1 LIILHLLRLFKVSG
15 FVGLGFTTMI
25 GRNKSL
31 LRPLMLRS
39 FALWGIMPWGLRR
52 LMPWGMILWSLVLG

>member
-1 LIILHLLRLFKVSG
+1 
-15 FVGLGFTTMI
+15 MI